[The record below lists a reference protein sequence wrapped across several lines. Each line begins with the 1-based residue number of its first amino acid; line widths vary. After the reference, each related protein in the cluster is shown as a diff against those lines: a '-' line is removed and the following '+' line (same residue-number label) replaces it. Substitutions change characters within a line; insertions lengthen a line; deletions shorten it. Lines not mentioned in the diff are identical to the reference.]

1 MREKEGDSKIYRLML
16 PSYFLPK
23 VVIGENNFISLANQN
38 AQRATDDRNIELSVQ
53 SGKMIAIHIW

>member
-38 AQRATDDRNIELSVQ
+38 AQRETDDSAERENDSHTYLIDP
-53 SGKMIAIHIW
+53 I